1 MEANVVMNS
10 STFLI
15 TVSSYNDHSAVT
27 VLPAVSTAGFPVP
40 FTSRHSCV
48 TLSNKRCIGLSHI
61 SETKFYPQN
70 TTPQLTVSNSPG
82 VDSQFSIIFSVLDA
96 SGRYSSQ
103 FLWGNSYWLGSFTLC
118 QQLHFNSRQ
127 EGSAPPFPGA
137 YSVVSLRINVTGFTP
152 HVRKHLYRNT
162 RTERQNKLCESR
174 SGIYKYLK
182 TNNIFWVKWT

>member
-1 MEANVVMNS
+1 MNS

-15 TVSSYNDHSAVT
+15 NVSSYNDHSTVT
-27 VLPAVSTAGFPVP
+27 VLHALSTAGFPVP
-40 FTSRHSCV
+40 PILRHSLIFRLCL
-48 TLSNKRCIGLSHI
+48 TLSNMRCSGLSHI

-70 TTPQLTVSNSPG
+70 TTTQLTASNSPG
-82 VDSQFSIIFSVLDA
+82 VDSHFSIIFSVLDA

-137 YSVVSLRINVTGFTP
+137 YSVVSLRINVTALTTP
-152 HVRKHLYRNT
+152 HVRKRLYRNT
-162 RTERQNKLCESR
+162 SNRINFAHNSFIL
-174 SGIYKYLK
+174 
-182 TNNIFWVKWT
+182 

>member
-1 MEANVVMNS
+1 MNS

-15 TVSSYNDHSAVT
+15 NVSSYCDHSTVT
-27 VLPAVSTAGFPVP
+27 ELLALLTAGFPVP
-40 FTSRHSCV
+40 FILRHSFIFRLCL
-48 TLSNKRCIGLSHI
+48 TLSNKRYIGLSHI
-61 SETKFYPQN
+61 SETKFYLQN
-70 TTPQLTVSNSPG
+70 TTPQLTASNSPG

-137 YSVVSLRINVTGFTP
+137 YSVVSLRINVTGFTTP
-152 HVRKHLYRNT
+152 HVRKSLYRNT
-162 RTERQNKLCESR
+162 SNRMSE
-174 SGIYKYLK
+174 
-182 TNNIFWVKWT
+182 

>member
-1 MEANVVMNS
+1 VNAVMNS

-15 TVSSYNDHSAVT
+15 NVSSYSDHSAVT
-27 VLPAVSTAGFPVP
+27 ALLALSTAGFPVH
-40 FTSRHSCV
+40 FILHLSFIFRLCL
-48 TLSNKRCIGLSHI
+48 TLSNKRYIGLSRI

-70 TTPQLTVSNSPG
+70 TTPQLTASNSPG

-118 QQLHFNSRQ
+118 QQLQFNSRQ

-137 YSVVSLRINVTGFTP
+137 YSVVSLRINVTGFTTP
-152 HVRKHLYRNT
+152 HVR
-162 RTERQNKLCESR
+162 
-174 SGIYKYLK
+174 
-182 TNNIFWVKWT
+182 

>member
-15 TVSSYNDHSAVT
+15 NVSSYNDHSAVT
-27 VLPAVSTAGFPVP
+27 VSPALSAAGFPVP
-40 FTSRHSCV
+40 FTRRHSFIFRLYS
-48 TLSNKRCIGLSHI
+48 TLSNKRYIGLSHI
-61 SETKFYPQN
+61 SETKLHPQN
-70 TTPQLTVSNSPG
+70 TTPQLTASNSPG

-103 FLWGNSYWLGSFTLC
+103 FLWGNSYWLGSYTLC

-137 YSVVSLRINVTGFTP
+137 YSVVSLRINVTGFTS
-152 HVRKHLYRNT
+152 HVRKRLYRNT
-162 RTERQNKLCESR
+162 SNRTSK
-174 SGIYKYLK
+174 
-182 TNNIFWVKWT
+182 